1 MRTWFPMGLTRY
13 TQVMTPD
20 HFQTAIRAFQRRT
33 PFQAYVVEL
42 VSGERVRVDHPE
54 ALVIRGGV
62 AVFVSADG
70 APAIFDLEGV
80 SQIIATPKDS
90 AAA

>member
-1 MRTWFPMGLTRY
+1 
-13 TQVMTPD
+13 MTSE
-20 HFQTAIRAFQRRT
+20 HFQTAIRAFQKRA
-33 PFQAYVVEL
+33 PFQAYLVEL
-42 VSGERVRVDHPE
+42 VSGDRIRVDHPE

-70 APAIFDLEGV
+70 APAIFDHEGV
-80 SQIIATPKDS
+80 SQIIATSAGS